1 MNHESEKILEGLR
14 EPAWKST
21 PPGEEYHSL
30 SGTML
35 KDLLDNRVILLSK
48 QLAEKDK
55 EIERLKAL
63 LLKQEDIFKVKNNL
77 CRCCGAIMSDE
88 EKCTHN
94 CNKEPIIR
102 N

>member
-1 MNHESEKILEGLR
+1 MRIWIKGEPCMDR
-14 EPAWKST
+14 EPIQA
-21 PPGEEYHSL
+21 YI
-30 SGTML
+30 M
-35 KDLLDNRVILLSK
+35 DLEKEIVK
-48 QLAEKDK
+48 KDK

>member
-14 EPAWKST
+14 EPTWKST
-21 PPGEEYHSL
+21 TPDEECHSL
-30 SGTML
+30 AETMI
-35 KDLLDNRVILLSK
+35 KDLLDRVLLLSK

-88 EKCTHN
+88 EKHTHN